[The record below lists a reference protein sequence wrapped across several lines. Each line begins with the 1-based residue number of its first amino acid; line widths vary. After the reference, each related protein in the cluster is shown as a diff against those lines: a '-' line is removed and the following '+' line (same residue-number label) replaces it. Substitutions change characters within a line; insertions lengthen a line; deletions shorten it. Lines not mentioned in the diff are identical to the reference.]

1 MGLHRSYSLRNSGQL
16 LLLLFLFFCP
26 ITLAAQPKIVRVQ
39 PDALAPG
46 MTIAMELLAPA
57 IDTGA
62 FGHDGIYLPE
72 TKLEYL
78 NPLDSN
84 RAIFGPVCVSWN
96 GRVLQVPVMVPTTA
110 AVGDVIIQVIT
121 GNRKSEIQFKIVSP
135 QPIFLSGD
143 GTLNNLDSGNTL
155 VVQSLNLSGTSFPQK
170 GLFRF
175 TTDDPD
181 SAFHGNPRYHPIFI
195 L

>member
-1 MGLHRSYSLRNSGQL
+1 MGLHRSYLLRNNGQL
-16 LLLLFLFFCP
+16 LVLLFLFFCP

-46 MTIAMELLAPA
+46 MTIAMGLLAPA

-62 FGHDGIYLPE
+62 FGRDGVYLPE

-96 GRVLQVPVMVPTTA
+96 GRVLQVPVMVPQTA
-110 AVGDVIIQVIT
+110 AEGEVAFLVIVG
-121 GNRKSEIQFKIVSP
+121 N
-135 QPIFLSGD
+135 
-143 GTLNNLDSGNTL
+143 
-155 VVQSLNLSGTSFPQK
+155 
-170 GLFRF
+170 
-175 TTDDPD
+175 
-181 SAFHGNPRYHPIFI
+181 HPS
-195 L
+195 